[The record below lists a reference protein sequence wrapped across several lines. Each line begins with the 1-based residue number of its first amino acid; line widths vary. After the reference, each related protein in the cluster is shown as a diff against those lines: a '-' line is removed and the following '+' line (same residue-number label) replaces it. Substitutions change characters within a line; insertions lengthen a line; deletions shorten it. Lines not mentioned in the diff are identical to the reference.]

1 MSNFREK
8 DSIIKHSAIISAV
21 GLLGKILGFVKQAV
35 IAWAFGSNGVTD
47 IYFAADGYTSMFGE
61 IMRTSV
67 APTVLTRYVKLNE
80 EGQNEKGKKLIQECF
95 LFFGLIGIVLVAIN
109 ILLAHAIC
117 NIIGI
122 SYTDA
127 QKSELVFFL
136 RALCPVM
143 LFTSIAG
150 VAQGYL
156 DAHKRFVPAK
166 LCSFF
171 FSFSIIVSVILFRN
185 FLGLRSLLYGFIFG
199 YALHTIFII
208 SLVLTR
214 TGVLW
219 KNPLRDVEFQLT
231 LRKFVPLLVG
241 NSVVDLGHLI
251 DKIVASSLVVGSVS
265 SLYYGQVISNDI
277 VNSVI
282 ITSVGTVLLTSL
294 TKKVALKN
302 DTKDKDI
309 LGHIQSIMCTMTI
322 IAGLMTILYAVEGK
336 DLIRFFFQRGSFNSD
351 NTISVAE
358 VATCYAIGFIFMANR
373 EVLIKTHYAYQDTFT
388 PMINS
393 IIGVVFNL
401 TASVILSRFLGV
413 AGIALATSLSMVL
426 VCSISYVT
434 VKKHLGE
441 YPFNKLT
448 VIDLLKVIIALIITV
463 LIGKELASLA
473 DSWHFLIRM
482 CGISISMCI
491 VYIISLLAFKER
503 IVIDY
508 VLLKVKKVFSGE

>member
-1 MSNFREK
+1 MSIFKEK
-8 DSIIKHSAIISAV
+8 DSIVKHSAIISAV
-21 GLLGKILGFVKQAV
+21 VLIGKILGFVKQAV
-35 IAWAFGSNGVTD
+35 IAWAFGSNDITD

-80 EGQNEKGKKLIQECF
+80 EGQKEKGKQLIQECF
-95 LFFGLIGIVLVAIN
+95 LFFGIIGIALVAIN
-109 ILLAHAIC
+109 VILAPAIC

-127 QKSELVFFL
+127 QKTELVFFL

-143 LFTSIAG
+143 LFTSVAG

-171 FSFSIIVSVILFRN
+171 FSISIIICVILFRYV
-185 FLGLRSLLYGFIFG
+185 LGLRSLLYGFIFG
-199 YALHTIFII
+199 YTLHTIFIL
-208 SLVLTR
+208 SLVITR
-214 TGVLW
+214 TGILW
-219 KNPLRDVEFQLT
+219 KNPLKDVEFRLT
-231 LRKFVPLLVG
+231 MRKFMPLLVG

-265 SLYYGQVISNDI
+265 SLYYGQVISNDL

-302 DTKDKDI
+302 GI
-309 LGHIQSIMCTMTI
+309 NEIIIHIQSIMCTMTI
-322 IAGLMTILYAVEGK
+322 ITGLLMGLYIVEGK
-336 DLIRFFFQRGSFNSD
+336 DLIRFFFQRGSFNAD
-351 NTISVAE
+351 NTSSVTG
-358 VATCYAIGFIFMANR
+358 VAICYSIGFIFMANR
-373 EVLIKTHYAYQDTFT
+373 EVLIKTHYAFQDTFI

-393 IIGVVFNL
+393 VVGVVFNL
-401 TASVILSRFLGV
+401 IASIILSRFMGV

-434 VKKHLGE
+434 VKRHLGK
-441 YPFNKLT
+441 YPLNKLV
-448 VIDLLKVIIALIITV
+448 VIDLLKVFVALFITI
-463 LIGKELASLA
+463 LIGKGLASLT
-473 DSWHFLIRM
+473 DSWHFFIRM
-482 CGISISMCI
+482 FIVSISMCI
-491 VYIISLLAFKER
+491 IDIFFLIVFKETV
-503 IVIDY
+503 VIDY
-508 VLLKVKKVFSGE
+508 VLPRVKKLI